1 MRQHPVP
8 VHTFLT
14 LMKTGTMKK
23 TIFSLAAALLIA
35 GAFSAAANPVA
46 TPELTIVFQ
55 QNTAIISWR
64 PVNQPGILRYELQ
77 KSTDGEQFSYF
88 CSYAATGA
96 AYVVEDSNLISHTQY
111 YRLRMVDGSGHS
123 LYSPVKSMDLKA
135 VNAELKLMSAQI
147 SNRVFVWLPVNT
159 QVRTAQINDADGR
172 VLRADVPVKNNV
184 NIAAVETG
192 DLAAGV
198 YQLQVQTNRGE
209 TVKLRFR
216 KK

>member
-1 MRQHPVP
+1 
-8 VHTFLT
+8 
-14 LMKTGTMKK
+14 MKK
-23 TIFSLAAALLIA
+23 ALHLLATTLLMISSITA
-35 GAFSAAANPVA
+35 SADPSVS
-46 TPELTIVFQ
+46 PELTIVFQ
-55 QNTAIISWR
+55 QNTAIISWQ
-64 PVNQPGILRYELQ
+64 PASQPGILRYELE
-77 KSTDGEQFSYF
+77 KSTDGQQFSYF
-88 CSYAATGA
+88 CSYAANSA

>member
-1 MRQHPVP
+1 
-8 VHTFLT
+8 
-14 LMKTGTMKK
+14 MKK
-23 TIFSLAAALLIA
+23 ALHLLATTLLMISSITA
-35 GAFSAAANPVA
+35 SADPSVS
-46 TPELTIVFQ
+46 PELTIVFQ
-55 QNTAIISWR
+55 QNTAIISWQ
-64 PVNQPGILRYELQ
+64 PASQPGILRYELE
-77 KSTDGEQFSYF
+77 KSTDGQQFSYF
-88 CSYAATGA
+88 CSYAANRA
-96 AYVVEDSNLISHTQY
+96 ASVVEDSNLISHTQY